1 MSYPTWSDLNSPSI
15 VPPLGQRNA
24 KSVGPAA
31 LMVSTDPDMGL
42 IRQGFGKWQSRA
54 FFNSS
59 LLVKKDDP
67 LGMSVTG
74 PFIGA
79 PYGVMLLES
88 LIAQGARAVIVLG
101 WCGSLSQDLVPG
113 DLVVVE
119 KALVDEG
126 TSLHYMDL
134 SLSGDLPAVHAD
146 GGLTAT
152 LVDALGTAGLEV
164 APQTSIWTTDA
175 IYRETP
181 EKVAWYKDRGAC
193 AVEMECSALFAA
205 AGFRKIPIAAL
216 LVVSDSLARGDGA
229 WDPGFHKKRFKA
241 MRKQAIGVAM
251 ALTGKLAD
259 GF

>member
-15 VPPLGQRNA
+15 VPPLGQRKA

-31 LMVSTDPDMGL
+31 LMVSADPDMGL

-59 LLVKKDDP
+59 LLIKEEDP
-67 LGMSVTG
+67 LGASVTG

-88 LIAQGARAVIVLG
+88 LIAKGARTVIVLG
-101 WCGSLSQDLVPG
+101 WCGGLSPDLVPG
-113 DLVVVE
+113 DLLVV
-119 KALVDEG
+119 KTALVDEG
-126 TSLHYMDL
+126 TSRHYMD
-134 SLSGDLPAVHAD
+134 LSGDLPAVNAD
-146 GGLTAT
+146 AGLTETLAAT
-152 LVDALGTAGLEV
+152 LKTAGLK
-164 APQTSIWTTDA
+164 AHSQATIWTTDA

-181 EKVAWYKDRGAC
+181 EKVSWYKDQGAC

-205 AGFRKIPIAAL
+205 ADFRKIPIAAL
-216 LVVSDSLARGDGA
+216 LVVSDSLGQADGT
-229 WDPGFHKKRFKA
+229 WDPGFNKKRFKT
-241 MRKQAIGVAM
+241 MRKQACGVAM
-251 ALTGKLAD
+251 ALTGKLAH

>member
-15 VPPLGQRNA
+15 VPPLGQREA
-24 KSVGPAA
+24 QSVGPAA
-31 LMVSTDPDMGL
+31 LMVSADPDMGL

-59 LLVKKDDP
+59 LLTKREDP
-67 LGMSVTG
+67 LGISVTG
-74 PFIGA
+74 PYIGA

-88 LIAQGARAVIVLG
+88 LIAKGARAVIVLG
-101 WCGSLSQDLVPG
+101 WCGGLSPDLLPG

-126 TSLHYMDL
+126 TSRHYMNL
-134 SLSGDLPAVHAD
+134 PGDLPTVNAD
-146 GGLTAT
+146 ARLTAT
-152 LVDALGTAGLEV
+152 LAADLETAGLG
-164 APQTSIWTTDA
+164 AHSQTTIWTTDA

-181 EKVAWYKDRGAC
+181 EKVSWYRDQGAC

-205 AGFRKIPIAAL
+205 ASFRKIPIAAL
-216 LVVSDSLARGDGA
+216 LVVSDSLGRADGR
-229 WDPGFHKKRFKA
+229 WDPGFNKKRFKT
-241 MRKQAIGVAM
+241 MRKQACGVAM
-251 ALTGKLAD
+251 ALTGKLAH

>member
-15 VPPLGQRNA
+15 VPPLGHRNA

-31 LMVSTDPDMGL
+31 LMVSTDPDMRL
-42 IRQGFGKWQSRA
+42 IRQEFGKWQSRA

-59 LLVKKDDP
+59 LLVKKEEP

-79 PYGVMLLES
+79 SYGVMLLES
-88 LIAQGARAVIVLG
+88 LIAKGARAVIVLG

-113 DLVVVE
+113 DLVMVE

-126 TSLHYMDL
+126 TSRHYMD
-134 SLSGDLPAVHAD
+134 LSGDLPAVHAD
-146 GGLTAT
+146 TGLTAT
-152 LVDALGTAGLEV
+152 LADALGTAGLDV
-164 APQTSIWTTDA
+164 LPQSTIWTTDA

-181 EKVAWYKDRGAC
+181 EKVAWYKDKGAC

-205 AGFRKIPIAAL
+205 AAFRKIPIAAL
-216 LVVSDSLARGDGA
+216 LVVSDSLARADGA
-229 WDPGFHKKRFKA
+229 WDPGFNKKRFKA
-241 MRKQAIGVAM
+241 MRKQACGVAM

>member
-1 MSYPTWSDLNSPSI
+1 
-15 VPPLGQRNA
+15 
-24 KSVGPAA
+24 
-31 LMVSTDPDMGL
+31 MVSADPDMGL

-59 LLVKKDDP
+59 LLVRKEDP

-88 LIAQGARAVIVLG
+88 LIAKGARAVIVLG
-101 WCGSLSQDLVPG
+101 WCGGLSPDLFPG

-119 KALVDEG
+119 NALADEG
-126 TSLHYMDL
+126 TSRHYMA
-134 SLSGDLPAVHAD
+134 LSGDLPAVRAD
-146 GGLTAT
+146 AGLTAT
-152 LVDALGTAGLEV
+152 LADTLGSAGLEV
-164 APQTSIWTTDA
+164 QPQSTIWTTDA

-181 EKVAWYKDRGAC
+181 EKVAWYKDKGAC

-205 AGFRKIPIAAL
+205 AAFRKVPIAAL
-216 LVVSDSLARGDGA
+216 LVVSDSLARTDGA
-229 WDPGFHKKRFKA
+229 WDPGFNKKRFKT
-241 MRKQAIGVAM
+241 MRKQACGVAM
-251 ALTGKLAD
+251 ALTGKLVD

>member
-15 VPPLGQRNA
+15 VPPLGHRNA

-31 LMVSTDPDMGL
+31 LMVSTEPDMRL
-42 IRQGFGKWQSRA
+42 IRQEFGKWQSRA

-59 LLVKKDDP
+59 LLVKKEEP

-79 PYGVMLLES
+79 SYGVMLLES
-88 LIAQGARAVIVLG
+88 LIAKGARAVIVLG

-113 DLVVVE
+113 DLVMVE

-126 TSLHYMDL
+126 TSRHYMD
-134 SLSGDLPAVHAD
+134 LSGDLPAVHAD
-146 GGLTAT
+146 TGLTAT
-152 LVDALGTAGLEV
+152 LADVLGTAGLDV
-164 APQTSIWTTDA
+164 LPQSTIWTTDA

-181 EKVAWYKDRGAC
+181 EKVAWYKDKGAC

-205 AGFRKIPIAAL
+205 AAFRKIPIAAL
-216 LVVSDSLARGDGA
+216 LVVSDSLARADGA
-229 WDPGFHKKRFKA
+229 WDPGFNKKRFKA
-241 MRKQAIGVAM
+241 MRKQACGVAM
-251 ALTGKLAD
+251 ALTGKLAH

>member
-15 VPPLGQRNA
+15 VPPLGQRQA

-31 LMVSTDPDMGL
+31 LMVSADPDMGL

-59 LLVKKDDP
+59 LLVKPEAP

-74 PFIGA
+74 PYIGA

-88 LIAQGARAVIVLG
+88 LIAKGARAVIVLG
-101 WCGSLSQDLVPG
+101 WCGGLSPDFFPG

-119 KALVDEG
+119 NALVDEG
-126 TSLHYMDL
+126 TSRHYMDL
-134 SLSGDLPAVHAD
+134 SGPLPAVKAD
-146 GGLTAT
+146 ARLTAT
-152 LVDALGTAGLEV
+152 LAAALGAAGLESYTH
-164 APQTSIWTTDA
+164 ATIWSTDA

-181 EKVAWYKDRGAC
+181 EKVSWYKDNGAC

-205 AGFRKIPIAAL
+205 AAFRKVPIAAL
-216 LVVSDSLARGDGA
+216 LVVSDSLGRADGA
-229 WDPGFHKKRFKA
+229 WDPGFNKKRFKV
-241 MRKQAIGVAM
+241 MRKQACGVAM
-251 ALTGKLAD
+251 ALTGKLAH

>member
-15 VPPLGQRNA
+15 VPPLGERKANG
-24 KSVGPAA
+24 VGPAA
-31 LMVSTDPDMGL
+31 LMVSADPDMGL
-42 IRQGFGKWQSRA
+42 IRQGFGKWRSRA

-59 LLVKKDDP
+59 LLVKEDDP

-101 WCGSLSQDLVPG
+101 WCGGLFPDLSPG
-113 DLVVVE
+113 DLLVVD
-119 KALVDEG
+119 KALADEG
-126 TSLHYMDL
+126 TSRHYIH
-134 SLSGDLPAVHAD
+134 LSGDLPTVNAD
-146 GGLTAT
+146 VRLTAT
-152 LVDALGTAGLEV
+152 VADALEAAGVDAHTHA
-164 APQTSIWTTDA
+164 TIWTTDA

-181 EKVAWYKDRGAC
+181 EKVAWYKDKGAC

-205 AGFRKIPIAAL
+205 AAFRKIPIAAL
-216 LVVSDSLARGDGA
+216 LVVSDSLSHTDGA
-229 WDPGFHKKRFKA
+229 WDPGFDKKRFKT
-241 MRKQAIGVAM
+241 MRKKACGVAM
-251 ALTGKLAD
+251 ALTGKLAH